1 MRGELGSSGFRAS
14 GGLGSSGFGQS
25 IDCGFETFEAAEQLQ
40 DADFMYLAEL
50 FVNEV
55 AVRLEE
61 TSSPQT
67 QLNDLVQ
74 RVPG

>member
-1 MRGELGSSGFRAS
+1 MRGGLGSSVFEAS
-14 GGLGSSGFGQS
+14 GGLGSSGFGQR

-40 DADFMYLAEL
+40 NADFMYLAEL

-55 AVRLEE
+55 AVRLDE
-61 TSSPQT
+61 TASPQA